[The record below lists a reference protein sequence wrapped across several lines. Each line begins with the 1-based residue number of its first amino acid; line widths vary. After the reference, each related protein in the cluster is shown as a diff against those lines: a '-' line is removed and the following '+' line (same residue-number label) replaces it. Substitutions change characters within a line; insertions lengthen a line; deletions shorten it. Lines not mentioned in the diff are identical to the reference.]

1 MRSGLSLEEFA
12 RLTHIDVAD
21 VERYRSAGLLDPD
34 GDGEFDEYDIIRLR
48 FMQLAGPDLIAT
60 DEPEELAKVIEDLA
74 RLNPWGDVLYG
85 AQGSRLPLEE
95 AASRIGLS
103 REQARS
109 LQVATG
115 VSDAFINED
124 ALTTMKDLLDAGIP
138 WEAII
143 EGSRVLGDSI
153 RRVADTEVRLFHTH
167 VHERLLKEG
176 VPNDEVVRTIRATSE
191 AVLPVLDRVLQILHR
206 AHILRAS
213 VEDALVHL
221 EGDEPAAVPGA
232 MDTSI
237 LFVDIALFTT
247 LAQTHGDSVA
257 IEVVERFDDLVR
269 GIALDHHGNIVKQIG
284 DEFMLAFNNPEDAV
298 RFAVALDEVAAREE
312 NFPALRMAINHGP
325 VVFRLGDYFGNT
337 VNIASRI
344 ASMAASGEILITEAV
359 ARAAERAG
367 VPVESAGVRI
377 ARGVAEPLTLW
388 RVVHHGV
395 KGKRDPVCGMMV
407 GDGAAGRFTY
417 EGQEYG
423 FCSAECLSKFLQE
436 PRRYVEE
443 AERS

>member
-1 MRSGLSLEEFA
+1 MRGGLTLEEFS
-12 RLTHIDVAD
+12 RLTHVDVAD
-21 VERYRSAGLLDPD
+21 IERYRSAGLLDPN

-48 FMQLAGPDLIAT
+48 FMQLAAPDLVASDQP
-60 DEPEELAKVIEDLA
+60 DELARVIEELAQQ
-74 RLNPWGDVLYG
+74 NPWGDVLYG
-85 AQGSRLPLEE
+85 SSRSRLPIDE
-95 AASRIGLS
+95 AARSIGLTP
-103 REQARS
+103 EQARS
-109 LQVATG
+109 LQIATG
-115 VSDAFINED
+115 VSDAFVNED
-124 ALTTMKDLLDAGIP
+124 ALTTMKQLLDAGIP

-153 RRVADTEVRLFHTH
+153 RRIADTEVRLFHTH

-176 VPNDEVVRTIRATSE
+176 IPNDEVVRAIRVSSE
-191 AVLPVLDRVLQILHR
+191 AALPVMDRVLQILHR

-221 EGDEPAAVPGA
+221 EGDEPAAVPGT
-232 MDTSI
+232 METSI

-247 LAQTHGDSVA
+247 LAETHGDHIA

-269 GIALDHHGNIVKQIG
+269 GLALDHDGNIVKQIG

-298 RFAVALDEVAAREE
+298 RFAVALDSAASDEE

-325 VVFRLGDYFGNT
+325 VIFRLGDYFGNT
-337 VNIASRI
+337 VNIASRV
-344 ASMAASGEILITEAV
+344 ASMAASGEILTTETV

-377 ARGVAEPLTLW
+377 ARGLTEPLTLW
-388 RVVHHGV
+388 RVLHPEA
-395 KGKRDPVCGMMV
+395 KGRRDPVCGMLV
-407 GDGAAGRFTY
+407 GDAAAGRFTF
-417 EGQEYG
+417 EGQEFA

-436 PRRYVEE
+436 PRRYIEE
-443 AERS
+443 ARS